1 MKYIKTIC
9 MFLISLNLSA
19 LCAATTITEP
29 TLSADIQNAD
39 LTIEGN
45 EANATTTPS
54 PAEENKLQD
63 WNDHLKKLNVPGD
76 NWVAENNVP
85 TDSWTTEAFDLA
97 EKAMALDATL
107 SEELK
112 SSFSNAMQEKLTLES
127 GTDTLS
133 YKLLIKN
140 FDDKIEELKK
150 QATPEPVAEES
161 ATTTSTNEATPTPE
175 TEQPAEVVT
184 TPTESTTSTSA
195 TSSTETSTASTDN
208 KTEPEKKEEPKK
220 EEKKENFI
228 EEWNK
233 CLQEIQSKNSDL
245 DTLTD
250 TAAELAKKLQKPDP
264 EKNPKP
270 MKITDLTQAFDRA
283 LLKRGLSSDQRESTF
298 RDFASMLG
306 IDMPTSTNNASMD
319 YYPPT
324 DLTLLAQEKKVLA
337 AMQHEQDERL
347 KAAELAAKN
356 KAMVTEA
363 ALLKSTED
371 WKTRHDSLTKSEER
385 RLALLEK
392 KDEES
397 KAKIKALEDK
407 IQKAIAEKSLFTRA
421 KEKVSET
428 VSWYTGGK
436 KPAEESTSQEKKEL
450 EEEHAKILQEKEE
463 LSRQM
468 RCKREQRELARLKRE
483 EREHELSKTEAD
495 RKVVL
500 EAEQKEC
507 NRIADLNNFEREQ
520 KEWAAFM
527 DSISRMKKATMK
539 SNEEITDEAI
549 TKATA
554 IINPASRIPSID
566 ILEVEQM
573 LKTTFANALLTQQ
586 GGNEVHLNTI
596 TNQHKFDQ
604 AINNIGKQKGQP

>member
-1 MKYIKTIC
+1 

-133 YKLLIKN
+133 HKLLIKN

-233 CLQEIQSKNSDL
+233 CLQEIQS
-245 DTLTD
+245 
-250 TAAELAKKLQKPDP
+250 
-264 EKNPKP
+264 
-270 MKITDLTQAFDRA
+270 
-283 LLKRGLSSDQRESTF
+283 
-298 RDFASMLG
+298 
-306 IDMPTSTNNASMD
+306 
-319 YYPPT
+319 
-324 DLTLLAQEKKVLA
+324 
-337 AMQHEQDERL
+337 
-347 KAAELAAKN
+347 
-356 KAMVTEA
+356 
-363 ALLKSTED
+363 
-371 WKTRHDSLTKSEER
+371 
-385 RLALLEK
+385 
-392 KDEES
+392 
-397 KAKIKALEDK
+397 
-407 IQKAIAEKSLFTRA
+407 
-421 KEKVSET
+421 
-428 VSWYTGGK
+428 
-436 KPAEESTSQEKKEL
+436 
-450 EEEHAKILQEKEE
+450 
-463 LSRQM
+463 
-468 RCKREQRELARLKRE
+468 
-483 EREHELSKTEAD
+483 
-495 RKVVL
+495 
-500 EAEQKEC
+500 
-507 NRIADLNNFEREQ
+507 
-520 KEWAAFM
+520 
-527 DSISRMKKATMK
+527 
-539 SNEEITDEAI
+539 
-549 TKATA
+549 
-554 IINPASRIPSID
+554 
-566 ILEVEQM
+566 
-573 LKTTFANALLTQQ
+573 
-586 GGNEVHLNTI
+586 
-596 TNQHKFDQ
+596 
-604 AINNIGKQKGQP
+604 